1 MARYWFADQPADV
14 VVTAGDQVGVET
26 IIGYQAV
33 LAPGVPL
40 WAYDYTTG
48 DRLTD
53 LMDATGTEV
62 SSLTTDA
69 TGRIPR
75 FRGPDGVERLLL
87 GQDPTGLPEDLEA
100 PRWTVLT
107 TSYPDIV
114 DGLRVRLAALE
125 AEAGGEYTS
134 SSHPIFWS
142 ANGAVET
149 HTSDHRP
156 VNLDGRP
163 WVVTAVHATAIL
175 AAASALTVTLS
186 TVDPDTGALT
196 TVETLTLTSAAP
208 AATAMAPEWEV
219 PVGVGLTAGVVV
231 DSGSAA
237 HLTVQV
243 MVR

>member
-14 VVTAGDQVGVET
+14 VVTTGDQVGVET

-33 LAPGVPL
+33 LAPGMGL
-40 WAYDYTTG
+40 WAYDHTTG
-48 DRLTD
+48 ERTTD
-53 LMDATGTEV
+53 LMDATGAEV

-114 DGLRVRLAALE
+114 AGLRDRIAALE
-125 AEAGGEYTS
+125 AESGGEYTS
-134 SSHPIFWS
+134 SSHPIFWAAS
-142 ANGAVET
+142 GAVET

-163 WVVTAVHATAIL
+163 WVVTAVYAVATL
-175 AAASALTVTLS
+175 AADTTLTVTVS
-186 TVDPDTGALT
+186 TVDLDTGALT

-208 AATAMAPEWEV
+208 AATVMAPAWEV
-219 PVGVGLTAGVVV
+219 PADVGLTAGVVV
-231 DSGSAA
+231 ETGSAA